1 MPRESDEYTMLA
13 LQVPR
18 ALDTAVEEQAR
29 RERRTKR
36 AVVIRALERYLAT
49 DVQDAAAAGGDANGR

>member
-1 MPRESDEYTMLA
+1 MPRDSDEYTMLA

-18 ALDTAVEEQAR
+18 VLDAAIEEQAQ

-36 AVVIRALERYLAT
+36 AVVIRALERYLKPDGELTEREEA
-49 DVQDAAAAGGDANGR
+49 